1 MGSAQVR
8 ESRRANSWNRMIL
21 IIRVSPPILVH
32 STVQTDSG
40 SSGTRSERLLRITPT
55 RCRRSCYCRH
65 PSSRHLGATATPGT
79 TTKTLDPLHLDTPIP
94 VVTCTMSPYTAQPN
108 RGHEDIAGLS
118 DDGSFFVRHIW
129 MLRIKSTP
137 HIYLSALLLCRPR
150 QGSTN
155 DIFAHFRAWCLWNVW
170 RWPIGSGCVCGLEDT
185 QAVHSGAF
193 SAHGQ
198 VTAYCNSLGRWDH
211 SSV

>member
-1 MGSAQVR
+1 MDPTQKVNVYLNFAASAHLSAALDLTVPNSGGSPTQGMTGPQGTVKVELVMEIADTVGEIQTSLGRQRRREQHSRHAESRACCYHFNIYWRMDSAQVR

-21 IIRVSPPILVH
+21 IIRVSPLILVH

-40 SSGTRSERLLRITPT
+40 SSGTRSERLRITPT

-108 RGHEDIAGLS
+108 RGHEDIAG
-118 DDGSFFVRHIW
+118 
-129 MLRIKSTP
+129 
-137 HIYLSALLLCRPR
+137 A
-150 QGSTN
+150 
-155 DIFAHFRAWCLWNVW
+155 
-170 RWPIGSGCVCGLEDT
+170 E
-185 QAVHSGAF
+185 
-193 SAHGQ
+193 
-198 VTAYCNSLGRWDH
+198 
-211 SSV
+211 